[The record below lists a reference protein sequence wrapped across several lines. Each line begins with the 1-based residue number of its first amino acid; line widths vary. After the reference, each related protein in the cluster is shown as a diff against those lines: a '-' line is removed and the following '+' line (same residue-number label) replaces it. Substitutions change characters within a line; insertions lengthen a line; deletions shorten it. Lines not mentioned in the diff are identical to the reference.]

1 MESVLGAGGRPNCL
15 LIDEIDGA
23 PTVGLPAAG
32 VGRKA
37 GWVPRGLRLTD
48 LFRVSLKA
56 AINVLLS
63 ILNRK
68 GPQEAEQGG
77 TAVPAGGRRRRAEGG
92 LLTRPIICICN
103 DQ

>member
-1 MESVLGAGGRPNCL
+1 MGALGLWLTVLFCASP
-15 LIDEIDGA
+15 
-23 PTVGLPAAG
+23 
-32 VGRKA
+32 
-37 GWVPRGLRLTD
+37 
-48 LFRVSLKA
+48 KA

-68 GPQEAEQGG
+68 GPQEAEQG
-77 TAVPAGGRRRRAEGG
+77 AVPAGGRRRRAEGS

>member
-1 MESVLGAGGRPNCL
+1 MESVLGVGGRPNCL
-15 LIDEIDGA
+15 VIDEIDGA
-23 PTVGLPAAG
+23 PTVGLCSL
-32 VGRKA
+32 R
-37 GWVPRGLRLTD
+37 GWSGGLDAPGLRLTD
-48 LFRVSLKA
+48 LLCTSPKA
-56 AINVLLS
+56 AVNVLLG

-77 TAVPAGGRRRRAEGG
+77 TAVAAGGRRRRAEGG